1 MATVKIAGKE
11 YPIKFTVNVLVA
23 IQKRYGDV
31 TKWSDHMGD
40 IGETLWI
47 LRTLINEGIAYDN
60 YFRGQNTPE
69 FTDERAFGMLVSIDD
84 LNSPAI
90 VDAIVEAYN
99 ESVAGEKKI
108 TAEELMSLASNMQ
121 APTANQ

>member
-1 MATVKIAGKE
+1 MATVKIGGKE
-11 YPIKFTVNVLVA
+11 YPIKFTVNVLAA

-31 TKWSDHMGD
+31 AKWSDYMGD

-60 YFRGQNTPE
+60 YFRGQNNPE
-69 FTDERAFGMLVSIDD
+69 FKDERAFGMLVSIDD

-99 ESVAGEKKI
+99 ESVAGEKKF
-108 TAEELMSLASNMQ
+108 TAEELMSLASKIQ
-121 APTANQ
+121 APSSNP